1 MELFSVV
8 ALRYLDID
16 PEFSGNIQVL
26 RKQND
31 FVYINEKSEN
41 FCGCVASPWRVGGR
55 IKRVWK
61 VSIRCLECIQ
71 FVWKVFEILGPK

>member
-31 FVYINEKSEN
+31 FVNISQMSEN
-41 FCGCVASPWRVGGR
+41 LKICCGGVAGA
-55 IKRVWK
+55 
-61 VSIRCLECIQ
+61 
-71 FVWKVFEILGPK
+71 